1 MNRRVVLA
9 TRNEGKIRE
18 MQVLFASLDW
28 ELVSQSSLK
37 IPSAPESGETFIEN
51 ALGKARHVSAIS
63 GLPALADD
71 SGLVVDALGGAPG
84 IFSARYAGP
93 LATDQENNK
102 KLLAELHGASDRRA
116 HFYCALVFLQHATH
130 PAPALSTGRWSG
142 RIGDLPAGDQGFGY
156 DPLFIPDGDVL
167 TAAQLPAHIK
177 NDRSH
182 RALAARAL
190 LALLE
195 S

>member
-1 MNRRVVLA
+1 MKRRVVLA
-9 TRNEGKIRE
+9 TRNEGKVRE
-18 MQVLFASLDW
+18 MQALFASLDW
-28 ELVSQSSLK
+28 ELVSQSSLN
-37 IPSAPESGETFIEN
+37 IPSAPETGATFIEN
-51 ALGKARHVSAIS
+51 ALGKARHVSEVS
-63 GLPALADD
+63 GLSTLADD

-93 LATDQENNK
+93 LATDQENNE

-116 HFYCALVFLQHATH
+116 HFYCALVFLEHATH

-142 RIGDLPAGDQGFGY
+142 RIGEAPAGDQGFGY
-156 DPLFIPDGDVL
+156 DPLFIPDGGVL
-167 TAAQLPAHIK
+167 TAAQLSAHIK